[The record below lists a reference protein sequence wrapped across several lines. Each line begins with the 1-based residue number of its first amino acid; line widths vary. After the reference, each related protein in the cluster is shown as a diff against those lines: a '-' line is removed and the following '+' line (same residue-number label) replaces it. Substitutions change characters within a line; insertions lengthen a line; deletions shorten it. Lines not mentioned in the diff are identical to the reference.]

1 MEVKAYFYADQI
13 LLSMSQLSFWTKV
26 FLVFILLFGY
36 RPANAQKNKISF
48 KHLTVENGLS
58 QSSVLSVAQ
67 DSMGFMWF
75 GTKDGLNKYNTRNFE
90 IYKREKGNKSSLTS
104 GQNINALLTD
114 SKGNLWAGTQKGL
127 NRYLPESNSFKRYQ
141 HSPKNKNSISNNI
154 VRSIFEDKEGH
165 IWIGTDSG
173 LNKLITDDQFI
184 RFLPGKDF
192 SSGLAHHLVKAIHQ
206 DHEGAIWVGT
216 IQGLTKLQQKDG
228 KYHFQSYFHKQG
240 DRGSLIDNDI
250 SVVFEDPRRNLWI
263 GTHNSGLELF
273 DRTKGTFRHF
283 MSRKGDPNR
292 ISSNVIRRI
301 KTDGEGRLWISTLN
315 GINILDL
322 DNFKFTVLNH
332 NPEDPASLNHNSIYD
347 ILQDA
352 TGSMWVGTYF
362 GGVNFYH
369 ANATAFREY
378 KTGLGKNHISS
389 NVVSSI
395 VEDRNHNLWIGT
407 EAEGLNY
414 YDRARGQFRS
424 FKHDPENPNSL
435 SSNLVKAVSIAGN
448 GEVWIGTYEG
458 GLDVYQPSTKT
469 FRHYK
474 PDHADPKALNSNRVV
489 CLLHDSKNRLWIGTR
504 AQGIFIYNEK
514 EDNFS
519 PFSDQGNHHDLRSL
533 RYLFEDSKK
542 NIWVATNSGTYI
554 VDPVSNKIRK
564 FTVSDNS
571 SKFDDINLIQED
583 SRGVIWLGSYDA
595 GLIRY
600 DPVKSKI
607 RYYTMKNGLPSN
619 VILGILEDEQRNLW
633 ISTDNGLARFDRK
646 EFKTYTI
653 EDGLPGNVFNYNSF
667 YKDSKGEF
675 YFGGYN
681 GLVSF
686 LPEQIRENKK
696 IPKVVFTRLRL
707 FNKTVAIGDESNLL
721 KRNISLTKA
730 LSFTHS
736 QNIFSIEFAVLNYIK
751 SEKNKYAYK
760 LEGLDKEWNY
770 VTSPIATFYN
780 LPSGTYKLLIK
791 GSNNDGVWISQPE
804 EMIIHIQPPFWKTW
818 WAYLIYILFVS
829 AILFLVFR
837 FLWIRALLKK
847 EHEVYQMKLDFFTNV
862 SHEIRTPLTLIIG
875 PLEHLINDTKES
887 PGINRRLLTVKR
899 NAGRLTRLVNELM
912 DFRKQE
918 AGKMLLNVSPQNIVE
933 FAKEIYL
940 SFQYLAIKHHT
951 DYQFNSS
958 DDDIEVYFD
967 PGQLEKVFFNLLSN
981 AFKFTPEHGII
992 RLTVKRVEKGFVE
1005 ITVLDNG
1012 KGIPEESRSKLF
1024 TDFYQVKDPLARNS
1038 GTGIGLALSRKIAK
1052 LHHGDLVLLP
1062 GPPAGETIMS
1072 LQSQNMTS
1080 KTHDSFITVE
1090 KTNLYSNEKSI
1101 QTCFSLKLRT
1111 GHSHFKKDEL
1121 IPQFVNVE
1129 NPLLY
1134 QVPQELGELPDS
1146 ELSEETS
1153 GEEQITLLIVE
1164 DNPEIRDFIR
1174 QSLRPFYNI
1183 IEAEDGEQGSQIAFE
1198 KIPDIIVSDVM
1209 MPVMDGLELCR
1220 VLKTDPRTSHIPII
1234 LLTARSGNIHEVS
1247 GLKTGAEVYITKP
1260 FSIDVLQLNINNLL
1274 TLQSNMR
1281 RKFSQQITLQP
1292 SNILIESTDEE
1303 FLNKIM
1309 SIIEQNFSV
1318 DEFNVNILAADVG
1331 MSTPILYKK
1340 IKALTGLTVNNFIK
1354 SVRLKRAAQLLKQK
1368 TFTVYEVAYMV
1379 GFGDSKYF
1387 SKEFVKQFGRTPTDY
1402 ANEN

>member
-1 MEVKAYFYADQI
+1 MFP
-13 LLSMSQLSFWTKV
+13 LSFWTKA
-26 FLVFILLFGY
+26 FALLILLFGY
-36 RPANAQKNKISF
+36 RPANAQKSKLSF

-58 QSSVLSVAQ
+58 QSSVLSIAQ

-90 IYKREKGNKSSLTS
+90 IYKREKGNKSSLSS

-114 SKGNLWAGTQKGL
+114 TKGNLWVGTQKGL

-141 HSPKNKNSISNNI
+141 YNAKNKNSLSNNI
-154 VRSIFEDKEGH
+154 VRSIFEDKAGD
-165 IWIGTDSG
+165 IWVGTDSG
-173 LNKLITDDQFI
+173 LNKLVKNDRFI
-184 RFLPGKDF
+184 RFLPGKNV
-192 SSGLAHHLVKAIHQ
+192 SSGLAHHLVKTIHQ
-206 DHEGAIWVGT
+206 DHEGAMWIGT
-216 IQGLTKLQQKDG
+216 VQGLTKLQQKDG
-228 KYHFQSYFHKQG
+228 RYYFQSYFHKEG
-240 DRGSLIDNDI
+240 DQGSLIDNDV
-250 SVVFEDPRRNLWI
+250 SVVFEDPRHNLWV

-301 KTDGEGRLWISTLN
+301 KTDQEGRLWISTLN

-332 NPEDPASLNHNSIYD
+332 NPEDPTTLNHNSIYD

-369 ANATAFREY
+369 ANATPFREY
-378 KTGLGKNHISS
+378 KTSLGKNGLSS

-395 VEDRNHNLWIGT
+395 VEDKNHNLWIGT

-414 YDRARGQFRS
+414 YDRATGQFRS

-435 SSNLVKAVSIAGN
+435 SSNLVKAVSIARN

-458 GLDVYQPSTKT
+458 GLDVYQPATKT
-469 FRHYK
+469 FRHYR
-474 PDHADPKALNSNRVV
+474 PNYADPKALNSNRIV

-514 EDNFS
+514 ENNFARYSS
-519 PFSDQGNHHDLRSL
+519 PGNHHDLRFL
-533 RYLFEDSKK
+533 RYLFEDRRKR
-542 NIWVATNSGTYI
+542 IWIATNSGTYLL
-554 VDPVSNKIRK
+554 DPVSNTVRE

-571 SKFDDINLIQED
+571 SKFDDINSIQED
-583 SRGVIWLGSYDA
+583 SRGIIWLGSYDA

-600 DPVKSKI
+600 DPLKNKI
-607 RYYTMKNGLPSN
+607 RYYTMKDGLPSN
-619 VILGILEDEQRNLW
+619 VILGILEDQQRNLW
-633 ISTDNGLARFDRK
+633 ISTDNGLAKFDRK
-646 EFKTYTI
+646 AFKTYTI

-667 YKDSKGEF
+667 YKDTKGEF

-686 LPEQIRENKK
+686 FPDQIRENKK
-696 IPKVVFTRLRL
+696 TPKVVFTRLRL
-707 FNKTVAIGDESNLL
+707 FNKTVVIGDESNLL
-721 KRNISLTKA
+721 KRNISLTKE
-730 LSFTHS
+730 LTFSHS
-736 QNIFSIEFAVLNYIK
+736 QNIFSVEFAVLNYIK

-804 EMIIHIQPPFWKTW
+804 EMIIHILPPFWKTW
-818 WAYLIYILFVS
+818 WAYLLYILFLS
-829 AILFLVFR
+829 GILFLIFR
-837 FLWIRALLKK
+837 FLWIRALLRK
-847 EHEVYQMKLDFFTNV
+847 EHEVYQMKMDFFTNV

-875 PLEHLINDTKES
+875 PLEHLINDTKEY
-887 PGINRRLLTVKR
+887 PRLNRRLLTVKK

-918 AGKMLLNVSPQNIVE
+918 AGKMRLNVSPQNIVE
-933 FAKEIYL
+933 FTKEIYL
-940 SFQYLAIKHHT
+940 SFQYLAIKHHI

-958 DDDIEVYFD
+958 DDDIEIYFD
-967 PGQLEKVFFNLLSN
+967 PEQLEKVFFNLLSN
-981 AFKFTPEHGII
+981 AFKFTPEHGVII
-992 RLTVKRVEKGFVE
+992 LTVKRTEKGFVE
-1005 ITVLDNG
+1005 INVLDNG

-1024 TDFYQVKDPLARNS
+1024 TDFYQVKDPLSRNN
-1038 GTGIGLALSRKIAK
+1038 GAGIGLALSRKIAR
-1052 LHHGDLVLLP
+1052 LHYGDLLLLP
-1062 GPPAGETIMS
+1062 GPPSDETIMS
-1072 LQSQNMTS
+1072 YL
-1080 KTHDSFITVE
+1080 DE
-1090 KTNLYSNEKSI
+1090 KNV

-1111 GHSHFKKDEL
+1111 GHSHFKKEEL
-1121 IPQFVNVE
+1121 TQQFVNVE
-1129 NPLLY
+1129 SPVLY
-1134 QVPQELGELPDS
+1134 QRPQELDEWPDPELA
-1146 ELSEETS
+1146 EETK
-1153 GEEQITLLIVE
+1153 GEERITLLIVE

-1183 IEAEDGEQGSQIAFE
+1183 IEAEDGEQGSKLAFE
-1198 KIPDIIVSDVM
+1198 KIPDLIVSDVM

-1220 VLKTDPRTSHIPII
+1220 VLKTDARTSHIPII

-1247 GLKTGAEVYITKP
+1247 GLKTGAEAYITKP

-1309 SIIEQNFSV
+1309 SIIEQNFSI
-1318 DEFNVNILAADVG
+1318 DEFNVNVLAAEVG

-1368 TFTVYEVAYMV
+1368 TYTVYEVAYMV
-1379 GFGDSKYF
+1379 GFSDSKYF

-1402 ANEN
+1402 V